1 MLENYIF
8 DTNNLNMKLT
18 NLYNAVDTLSSA
30 MVQLRDDYIKDML
43 TKVPNY
49 IENGYGFF
57 VMEQVYSY
65 SSNKKKKTVKLKW
78 GRVYTW
84 DESTNS
90 PRCNFISGRLIIN
103 WNREKNKLVKL
114 YKRELLDFDKKA
126 ATLNQSMEKTLADLK
141 SVSRVLRTKP
151 LNFID
156 NLNTGMHYLD
166 LINVLPKAVHKRN
179 RKTKPKCNSN
189 DLVSVDF
196 SDFN

>member
-8 DTNNLNMKLT
+8 DTYNLNDKLT
-18 NLYNAVDTLSSA
+18 KLSNAVDTLSHA
-30 MVQLRDDYIKDML
+30 MVLLREDYIQDML

-65 SSNKKKKTVKLKW
+65 STDKRKKTVKLKW

-114 YKRELLDFDKKA
+114 YKRELLDFDHKA
-126 ATLNQSMEKTLADLK
+126 ATLNQSMEKALNELK
-141 SVSRVLRTKP
+141 TISRVLRNKP
-151 LNFID
+151 INFID
-156 NLNTGMHYLD
+156 NLKDGMHYLD
-166 LINVLPKAVHKRN
+166 MMNTLPKAVHRRN

-189 DLVSVDF
+189 DLVSVDL